1 MWLWLTSPEYCDV
14 SLEAVD
20 SPGPA
25 GSLPSREPPWGQ
37 GRASA
42 AGPWELEQLPPM
54 KATLEVDV
62 GQQEPSHREGEPL
75 FQPSCPLQV
84 PWLSLTSHLPCHFP
98 QTYPSIPSLQAPCSR
113 CFCYLEEPLPL
124 SHIVKFLYIFSTFSS
139 NAPHSIKPL
148 PPCPDPHCPSTRCVC
163 LLSPQPSGVSPCIC
177 SPSAEHRE
185 EDQAETPPLENG
197 TASRVA
203 VLLSERERGSVR
215 GSKAEEDGG

>member
-1 MWLWLTSPEYCDV
+1 MWDSRNRVIERESP
-14 SLEAVD
+14 S
-20 SPGPA
+20 S
-25 GSLPSREPPWGQ
+25 SLPAHCRSLGSRSHHTCLVTFPKHILQFPASKPP
-37 GRASA
+37 ALAVSA
-42 AGPWELEQLPPM
+42 TW
-54 KATLEVDV
+54 
-62 GQQEPSHREGEPL
+62 RN
-75 FQPSCPLQV
+75 
-84 PWLSLTSHLPCHFP
+84 LSLSH
-98 QTYPSIPSLQAPCSR
+98 T
-113 CFCYLEEPLPL
+113 
-124 SHIVKFLYIFSTFSS
+124 VKFLYIFSTYSS

-215 GSKAEEDGG
+215 GRKAEEDGG